1 MGYTYCISDIHGEID
16 RYQKLFNY
24 INFTDS
30 DTLYIIGDVIDRNP
44 GGIDIIR
51 DIMKRPNVHLLMG
64 NHELMCVQT
73 LGEKYYLPGTKHLWS
88 SNGGTV
94 TRQELIY
101 HMGTEER
108 KEIIQY
114 LEALPD
120 HMDIDVDGRAFHLV
134 HGFPANSTDKRV
146 WDRIESDSVSPY
158 PTEEYVIVG
167 HTPVCFLSEDMD
179 EYFRDLVKRQDF
191 MHIYRRGNLFDIDCG
206 CGNPTSTRRLVN
218 DFAEFYI

>member
-158 PTEEYVIVG
+158 PTEEYV
-167 HTPVCFLSEDMD
+167 C
-179 EYFRDLVKRQDF
+179 
-191 MHIYRRGNLFDIDCG
+191 
-206 CGNPTSTRRLVN
+206 
-218 DFAEFYI
+218 